1 MKHKVIPV
9 LIIVVLIIMLAGGYA
24 GKYLYDK
31 YSYSNEQADTTS
43 YFGIEDEADVPIIL
57 QYEKSDLHARLI
69 DGVYYM
75 TFSDV
80 QEYLNDRFYYGEEEE
95 ILVYT
100 TPTAILTAKIGEST
114 VSSTDGSSEDL
125 GYKAA
130 VFDGDTLYV
139 AMEYVKRYTNFSYT
153 AYTDP
158 NHITMFTEFGQEV
171 RATIKKDT
179 KLRLR
184 GGVKSEILVGLKKA
198 DTVVVLEKLEDWA
211 KVVSPD
217 GYIGYVEN
225 KFLDNIQTVDLLAP
239 SHYAEP
245 EYTSV
250 KMNGKV
256 NLVWHSIG
264 GQAGNSTLSSAI
276 SGTTGINV
284 ISPTWFSLSDNE
296 GGIESFA
303 GQDYVNTAHNNGM
316 QVWAALDNFN
326 NSFFRDGEGN
336 TATVLASST
345 SRARLIDNL
354 MSEVR
359 AYGIDGINV
368 DLEFTGSSLEDITA
382 DGGEDYIEFLR
393 ELSIACRANGTVL
406 SVDIP
411 VPMGNSF
418 FHRKELGVVCDY
430 VVIMAYDEHYEGSA
444 EAGSVASISYVE
456 DGIKNTLEDVP
467 ADKLVNGIP
476 FYTRIWFTSTDGTVT
491 SQAGGMSWASEYI
504 RANNIEMTWDQN
516 TCQYYGT
523 FTKSDGTKVEIWLE
537 DAESIQTKLNVMNVN
552 GCAGVAAWQLGY
564 ETSDIWSILETY
576 VNN

>member
-9 LIIVVLIIMLAGGYA
+9 VVIVVLILVLGGGYA

-31 YSYSNEQADTTS
+31 YSYSNEQADTKS
-43 YFGIEDEADVPIIL
+43 YFGIEDENDVPIIL
-57 QYEKSDLHARLI
+57 QNEKSDLHARLI

-80 QEYLNDRFYYGEEEE
+80 QNILNDRFYYGQEEG

-100 TPTAILTAKIGEST
+100 TPSAIITVGVDST
-114 VSSTDGSSEDL
+114 TTSSTDGSCEDL

-130 VFDGDTLYV
+130 VYDNDTLYV
-139 AMEYVKRYTNFSYT
+139 AIDYVKKYTNFNYT

-158 NHITMFTEFGQEV
+158 NHITMYTQFDQEI
-171 RATIKKDT
+171 RAVIKKNT

-184 GGVKSEILVGLKKA
+184 GGVKSEILVGLEKG
-198 DTVVVLEKLEDWA
+198 DTVVLLEKLEDWS

-225 KFLDNIQTVDLLAP
+225 KFFENIQTVDLLAP
-239 SHYAEP
+239 SDYAEP

-250 KMNGKV
+250 HLDGKV

-264 GQAGNSTLSSAI
+264 GKAGNDTLSSAI
-276 SGTTGINV
+276 SNTSGLNV

-296 GGIESFA
+296 GSIESFA
-303 GQDYVNTAHNNGM
+303 TQGYVDTAHANGM

-326 NSFFRDGEGN
+326 NSNFHNGEGS
-336 TATVLASST
+336 TAKVLASST
-345 SRARLIDNL
+345 SRKRLIDSL

-359 AYGIDGINV
+359 TYGIDGINV

-382 DGGEDYIEFLR
+382 DGGEDYIEFIR
-393 ELSIACRANGTVL
+393 ELSIACRAEGTIL

-430 VVIMAYDEHYEGSA
+430 VIIMAYDEHYEGSA

-456 DGIKNTLEDVP
+456 NGIKNTLEDVP

-476 FYTRIWFTSTDGTVT
+476 FYTRIWFTSTDGTVK
-491 SQAGGMSWASEYI
+491 SQAGGMSWANSYI
-504 RANNIEMTWDQN
+504 SSNGIDMNWDQE

-523 FTKSDGTKVEIWLE
+523 YTQSDGTVVEIWLE
-537 DAESIQTKLNVMNVN
+537 DAESIQTKLNVMDVN

-564 ETSDIWSILETY
+564 ETSDIWPVIEAY
-576 VNN
+576 VNK